1 MINRL
6 IEWSLRNRFLVVC
19 GVFFLI
25 AFGTRALFRTPVDA
39 IPDLSENQV
48 IVFADWPGR
57 SPQEVED
64 QVTYPLSVGLQGLAG
79 VKTVRAN
86 SMFGFT
92 LLTII
97 FEERVDNYFAR
108 TRVLERLNLLAA
120 QLPAGVVPQLGP
132 DATGLGWVYQYY
144 LHVDPAHTHAGAR
157 TNSSSQL
164 STLNSQPAYDLGQL
178 RALQDWF
185 IRYQLNAVQG
195 VAEVASIGGFVRQ
208 YQIEVSSLK
217 MRARKVTLKDVMDA
231 VGASNLNVGG
241 KVIEENGMEFVV
253 RGLGLVKS
261 LADLENIVLME
272 RGGVPIYLKDVATV
286 QIGGD
291 FRRGTLDVDGREVV
305 GGIIVMRNGEN
316 ALATINRVK
325 EKIRAIQPSL
335 PPGVHIKSFYDRAE
349 LIERTIDTLKHALA
363 EEILLVTLAHII
375 FLWHFRSILIVTVPL
390 PLSILVSF
398 ILMERFGISSN
409 IMSLSGIAI
418 AIGVLVD
425 AGIVMTENVIRHCEK
440 AEEEKA
446 KKCSVISVQSSVAV
460 GTSNAPSSTNT
471 SSSLAPTGGEGRGE
485 GANATASP
493 TPSPPPTAPLNTVS
507 LKTEHSSRLTA
518 EETWDVVL
526 TSAQQVGRPIFFAM
540 VIIIL
545 AFLPVFALSGQEG
558 KLFHPLAFTKTFAMI
573 GSTILAVTIV
583 PALCSFL
590 VRGPFHSEDR
600 NWVMRVLLAIY
611 DPILDLAL
619 RWRKTVMACAALLLA
634 FALLI
639 AFGIPRPAMLWL
651 AKATSVD
658 SAAAL
663 PPHPDRLPPGEGT
676 AQATASPSPSASHQA
691 HGGGTP
697 SLSPG
702 ERAGVRGN
710 EADMLAEF
718 SRKHPRFTKLFTGFG
733 KDFMPTL
740 NEGSLLFMPVLLPST
755 SLTEVKRVMSWQDRV
770 IRSLPEVESV
780 GGKLGRSE
788 TATDPAPVEMIETT
802 IMLKPEWL
810 PTNRTY
816 LGFIKIPTVY
826 RNPAW
831 RANSTKETLIA
842 ELTEKLANVPG
853 YVPGFLQPIENRILM
868 LSTGIRAQLG
878 VKILGGSLD
887 DLQRKAFEVERVVR
901 EVPGA
906 VGVAPSRVQGKPYLE
921 VEVNRVAMARF
932 GLRAADVLDAVETG
946 LGGKVLS
953 TTYQAAERVDPRERT
968 GIQVRLQRDE
978 RDDLER
984 LGDVLVAAPGGKHIP
999 LGQLATIRRATGP
1012 SEIASENGRL
1022 RVFVQANV
1030 QDRDLTG
1037 FVEDVKRRVKEQIEP
1052 TLPPGMT
1059 IEYSGE
1065 YENLVRAQQTLYY
1078 IFPATLLII
1087 FLLLYLVY
1095 HSAKEAAHVIL
1106 AVPFALTGGVFLQ
1119 YLLGY
1124 NFSVSVWVGYI
1135 ALFGTAIQTGVVM
1148 VVYLEEMVA
1157 KKQAACA
1164 AAGQPFTRDDLVQ
1177 AIKDGARLRLRPKVM
1192 TVATIVASL
1201 LPIMWSHRPGS
1212 EVMQPLATPVIGGM
1226 VSSLLHILVV
1236 TPVIFAM
1243 LREREL
1249 QKGSSASAQSV

>member
-19 GVFFLI
+19 GVFVLI
-25 AFGTRALFRTPVDA
+25 AFGTRAVLRTPVDA

-48 IVFADWPGR
+48 IVFADWAGR

-86 SMFGFT
+86 SMFGFSMLT
-92 LLTII
+92 LI
-97 FEERVDNYFAR
+97 FEEKVDNYFAR

-144 LHVDPAHTHAGAR
+144 LHVDPALAHASTH
-157 TNSSSQL
+157 TNSGSQL
-164 STLNSQPAYDLGQL
+164 LTLNSQPSYDLGQL

-261 LADLENIVLME
+261 LEDLENIVLME
-272 RGGVPIYLKDVATV
+272 RGGIPIYLKDIATV

-305 GGIIVMRNGEN
+305 GGIVVMRNGEN

-325 EKIRAIQPSL
+325 EKIRQIQPSL
-335 PPGVHIKSFYDRAE
+335 PPGVTIKSFYDRAE

-398 ILMERFGISSN
+398 ILMEKFGVSSN

-425 AGIVMTENVIRHCEK
+425 AGIVMTENVIRHCER

-446 KKCSVISVQSSVAV
+446 RKWESEKAREAAAAAA
-460 GTSNAPSSTNT
+460 GTLSPSHSPTLSPAPS
-471 SSSLAPTGGEGRGE
+471 P
-485 GANATASP
+485 
-493 TPSPPPTAPLNTVS
+493 
-507 LKTEHSSRLTA
+507 RLTA
-518 EETWDVVL
+518 EETLAVVL

-583 PALCSFL
+583 PALCSLL

-611 DPILDLAL
+611 DPVLDWAL
-619 RWRKTVMACAALLLA
+619 RWRKTVMASAALLLTVALAMAFGAPREWVQRIEKAGHPKLAHA
-634 FALLI
+634 FA
-639 AFGIPRPAMLWL
+639 
-651 AKATSVD
+651 
-658 SAAAL
+658 
-663 PPHPDRLPPGEGT
+663 
-676 AQATASPSPSASHQA
+676 
-691 HGGGTP
+691 
-697 SLSPG
+697 
-702 ERAGVRGN
+702 
-710 EADMLAEF
+710 
-718 SRKHPRFTKLFTGFG
+718 GFG

-755 SLTEVKRVMSWQDRV
+755 SLTEVKRVMAWQDRV

-780 GGKLGRSE
+780 GGKLGRAE

-816 LGFIKIPTVY
+816 LGFIRIPTVY

-831 RANSTKETLIA
+831 RPDSTKETLIA
-842 ELTEKLANVPG
+842 ELTEKLSNVPG

-868 LSTGIRAQLG
+868 LATGIRAQLG

-887 DLQRKAFEVERVVR
+887 DLQRKAFEVERIVR

-932 GLRAADVLDAVETG
+932 GLRAQDVLDAVETG
-946 LGGKVLS
+946 IGGKVLS
-953 TTYQAAERVDPRERT
+953 TTYQAAERMDPRERT
-968 GIQVRLQRDE
+968 GIQVRLQRAE

-984 LGDVLVAAPGGKHIP
+984 LGDVLVATPSGKQMP
-999 LGQLATIRRATGP
+999 LGQLATIRRTTGP

-1030 QDRDLTG
+1030 QERDLTS
-1037 FVEDVKRRVKEQIEP
+1037 FVEDVKQRVKKEIEP

-1065 YENLVRAQQTLYY
+1065 YENLLRAQQTLYY

-1087 FLLLYLVY
+1087 FLLLYMVY

-1119 YLLGY
+1119 YILGY

-1157 KKQAACA
+1157 KKQAERA
-1164 AAGQPFTRDDLVQ
+1164 AAGQPFTRDDLIQ

-1236 TPVIFAM
+1236 TPVIFAI

-1249 QKGSSASAQSV
+1249 KTTTTN

>member
-1 MINRL
+1 MINHL
-6 IEWSLRNRFLVVC
+6 IAWSLRNRFLVVC

-25 AFGTRALFRTPVDA
+25 AFGTRALYRTPVDA

-48 IVFADWPGR
+48 IVFADWAGR

-86 SMFGFT
+86 SMFGFSM
-92 LLTII
+92 LTII

-144 LHVDPAHTHAGAR
+144 LHVDPAHAHAGAL
-157 TNSSSQL
+157 TNSASQL
-164 STLNSQPAYDLGQL
+164 STLNSQPSYDLGQL

-231 VGASNLNVGG
+231 VGASNLNIGG

-272 RGGVPIYLKDVATV
+272 RGGIPIYLKDIATV

-305 GGIIVMRNGEN
+305 GGIVVMRNGEN

-325 EKIRAIQPSL
+325 EKIRQIQPSL
-335 PPGVHIKSFYDRAE
+335 PPGVTIKSFYDRAE

-363 EEILLVTLAHII
+363 EEIILVTLAHII

-398 ILMERFGISSN
+398 ILMEKFGISSN

-425 AGIVMTENVIRHCEK
+425 AGIVMTENVIRHCER
-440 AEEEKA
+440 AEEEKRQ
-446 KKCSVISVQSSVAV
+446 KVISAGVI
-460 GTSNAPSSTNT
+460 SNPSASA
-471 SSSLAPTGGEGRGE
+471 S
-485 GANATASP
+485 ATDASQTP
-493 TPSPPPTAPLNTVS
+493 ATPPNTPSLITN
-507 LKTEHSSRLTA
+507 HSVRLTA
-518 EETWDVVL
+518 EETLAVVL

-611 DPILDLAL
+611 DPVLDWAL
-619 RWRKTVMACAALLLA
+619 RWRKTVMTSAALLLTL
-634 FALLI
+634 ALAM
-639 AFGIPRPAMLWL
+639 AFGAPREWVQQLEKSGHPKL
-651 AKATSVD
+651 AHAF
-658 SAAAL
+658 
-663 PPHPDRLPPGEGT
+663 
-676 AQATASPSPSASHQA
+676 
-691 HGGGTP
+691 
-697 SLSPG
+697 
-702 ERAGVRGN
+702 
-710 EADMLAEF
+710 M
-718 SRKHPRFTKLFTGFG
+718 GFG

-770 IRSLPEVESV
+770 IRELPEVESV

-816 LGFIKIPTVY
+816 LGFITIPTVY

-831 RANSTKETLIA
+831 RPDSTKETLIT

-921 VEVNRVAMARF
+921 VEVNRIAMARF
-932 GLRAADVLDAVETG
+932 GLRAQDVLDAVETG
-946 LGGKVLS
+946 LGGKVIS
-953 TTYQAAERVDPRERT
+953 TTYQAAERMDPRERT

-984 LGDVLVAAPGGKHIP
+984 LGDVLVATPSGKQMP
-999 LGQLATIRRATGP
+999 LGQLATIRRTTGP

-1030 QDRDLTG
+1030 SDRDLTS
-1037 FVEDVKRRVKEQIEP
+1037 FVEDVKQRVKKEIEP

-1065 YENLVRAQQTLYY
+1065 YENLVRAQQTLFY

-1087 FLLLYLVY
+1087 FLLLYMVY

-1157 KKQAACA
+1157 KKQAERA
-1164 AAGQPFTRDDLVQ
+1164 AAGQPFTRDDLLQ

-1249 QKGSSASAQSV
+1249 KTK

>member
-1 MINRL
+1 VINRL

-48 IVFADWPGR
+48 IVFADWAGR

-86 SMFGFT
+86 SMFGFSI
-92 LLTII
+92 LTII
-97 FEERVDNYFAR
+97 FGEKVDNYFAR
-108 TRVLERLNLLAA
+108 TRVLERLNLLTA
-120 QLPAGVVPQLGP
+120 QLPVGVVPQLGP

-144 LHVDPAHTHAGAR
+144 LHVDP
-157 TNSSSQL
+157 QL
-164 STLNSQPAYDLGQL
+164 DSASTLTNAAAAFRTSPASGYDLGQL

-272 RGGVPIYLKDVATV
+272 RGGVPIYLKEVATV

-305 GGIIVMRNGEN
+305 GGIVVMRNGEN

-335 PPGVHIKSFYDRAE
+335 PPGVTIKSFYDRAE

-425 AGIVMTENVIRHCEK
+425 AGIVMTENVIRHCER
-440 AEEEKA
+440 AEEEKGR
-446 KKCSVISVQSSVAV
+446 KCSVASVQSSVAA
-460 GTSNAPSSTNT
+460 GTANAPSATNAST
-471 SSSLAPTGGEGRGE
+471 SLAPTGGESRAE
-485 GANATASP
+485 GANAT
-493 TPSPPPTAPLNTVS
+493 PPTTASTLPAAPLNTVS
-507 LKTEHSSRLTA
+507 LKTENSPRLTA
-518 EETWDVVL
+518 EETWAVVL

-573 GSTILAVTIV
+573 GSTLLAVTIV

-611 DPILDLAL
+611 DPMLDLAL
-619 RWRKTVMACAALLLA
+619 RWRKTVMAGAALLLTI
-634 FALLI
+634 ALAV
-639 AFGIPRPAMLWL
+639 AFGAPREW
-651 AKATSVD
+651 VQ
-658 SAAAL
+658 
-663 PPHPDRLPPGEGT
+663 RI
-676 AQATASPSPSASHQA
+676 
-691 HGGGTP
+691 
-697 SLSPG
+697 
-702 ERAGVRGN
+702 ERAGHPK
-710 EADMLAEF
+710 LA
-718 SRKHPRFTKLFTGFG
+718 RAFTGFG

-770 IRSLPEVESV
+770 ICSLPEVESV

-831 RANSTKETLIA
+831 RAGSTKETLIA

-887 DLQRKAFEVERVVR
+887 ELQKKAFEVERIVR
-901 EVPGA
+901 QVPGA
-906 VGVAPSRVQGKPYLE
+906 AGVAPSRVQGKPYLE

-932 GLRAADVLDAVETG
+932 GLRAQDVLDAVETG
-946 LGGKVLS
+946 LGGKVMS

-1030 QDRDLTG
+1030 QDRDLTS
-1037 FVEDVKRRVKEQIEP
+1037 FVEDVKRRVEKEITP

-1087 FLLLYLVY
+1087 FLLLYMVY
-1095 HSAKEAAHVIL
+1095 RSAKEAAHVIL

-1148 VVYLEEMVA
+1148 VVYLEEMVG
-1157 KKQAACA
+1157 KKQAERA
-1164 AAGQPFTRDDLVQ
+1164 AAGAPFTRDDLLQ

-1236 TPVIFAM
+1236 TPVIFAI
-1243 LREREL
+1243 LRERDL
-1249 QKGSSASAQSV
+1249 RRVPAGVS

>member
-19 GVFFLI
+19 GVFVLI

-48 IVFADWPGR
+48 IVFADWAGR

-86 SMFGFT
+86 SMFGFAMLT
-92 LLTII
+92 LI
-97 FEERVDNYFAR
+97 FEDKVDNYFAR

-144 LHVDPAHTHAGAR
+144 LHVDPALAHASTH
-157 TNSSSQL
+157 TNSGSQL
-164 STLNSQPAYDLGQL
+164 LTLNSQPSYDLGQL

-261 LADLENIVLME
+261 LEDLENIVLME
-272 RGGVPIYLKDVATV
+272 RGGIPIYLKDIATV

-305 GGIIVMRNGEN
+305 GGIVVMRNGEN

-325 EKIRAIQPSL
+325 EKIRQIQPSL
-335 PPGVHIKSFYDRAE
+335 PPGVTIKSFYDRAE

-398 ILMERFGISSN
+398 ILMEKFGISSN

-425 AGIVMTENVIRHCEK
+425 AGIVMTENVIRHCER
-440 AEEEKA
+440 AEEEKVRKWESEKA
-446 KKCSVISVQSSVAV
+446 RETAAATA
-460 GTSNAPSSTNT
+460 GTLSPTLSPAPS
-471 SSSLAPTGGEGRGE
+471 P
-485 GANATASP
+485 
-493 TPSPPPTAPLNTVS
+493 
-507 LKTEHSSRLTA
+507 RLTA
-518 EETWDVVL
+518 EETLAVVL

-583 PALCSFL
+583 PALCSLL

-611 DPILDLAL
+611 DPVLDWAL
-619 RWRKTVMACAALLLA
+619 RWRKTVMASAALLLTVALAMAFGAPREWVQRIEKAGHPKLAHA
-634 FALLI
+634 FA
-639 AFGIPRPAMLWL
+639 
-651 AKATSVD
+651 
-658 SAAAL
+658 
-663 PPHPDRLPPGEGT
+663 
-676 AQATASPSPSASHQA
+676 
-691 HGGGTP
+691 
-697 SLSPG
+697 
-702 ERAGVRGN
+702 
-710 EADMLAEF
+710 
-718 SRKHPRFTKLFTGFG
+718 GFG

-780 GGKLGRSE
+780 GGKLGRAE

-816 LGFIKIPTVY
+816 LGFIRIPTVY

-831 RANSTKETLIA
+831 RPDSTKETLIA
-842 ELTEKLANVPG
+842 ELTEKLSNVPG

-868 LSTGIRAQLG
+868 LATGIRAQLG

-887 DLQRKAFEVERVVR
+887 DLQRKAFEVERIVR

-932 GLRAADVLDAVETG
+932 GLRAQDVLDAVETG
-946 LGGKVLS
+946 IGGKVIS
-953 TTYQAAERVDPRERT
+953 TTYQAAERMDPRERT
-968 GIQVRLQRDE
+968 GIQVRLQRAE

-984 LGDVLVAAPGGKHIP
+984 LGDVLVATPSGKQMP
-999 LGQLATIRRATGP
+999 LGQLATIRRTTGP

-1030 QDRDLTG
+1030 HERDLTS

-1087 FLLLYLVY
+1087 FLLLYMVY

-1119 YLLGY
+1119 YILGY

-1157 KKQAACA
+1157 KKQAERA
-1164 AAGQPFTRDDLVQ
+1164 AAGQLFTRDDLIQ

-1236 TPVIFAM
+1236 TPVIFAI

-1249 QKGSSASAQSV
+1249 KTTTTN

>member
-19 GVFFLI
+19 GVFVLI
-25 AFGTRALFRTPVDA
+25 AFGTRAVLRTPVDA

-48 IVFADWPGR
+48 IVFADWAGR

-86 SMFGFT
+86 SMFGFSMLT
-92 LLTII
+92 LI
-97 FEERVDNYFAR
+97 FEEKVDNYFAR

-144 LHVDPAHTHAGAR
+144 LHVDPALAHASTH
-157 TNSSSQL
+157 TNSGSQL
-164 STLNSQPAYDLGQL
+164 STLNSQPSYDLGQL

-261 LADLENIVLME
+261 LEDLENIVLME
-272 RGGVPIYLKDVATV
+272 RGGIPIYLKDIATV

-305 GGIIVMRNGEN
+305 GGIVVMRNGEN

-325 EKIRAIQPSL
+325 EKIRQIQPSL
-335 PPGVHIKSFYDRAE
+335 PPGVTIKSFYDRAE

-398 ILMERFGISSN
+398 ILMEKFGVSSN

-425 AGIVMTENVIRHCEK
+425 AGIVMTENVIRHCER

-446 KKCSVISVQSSVAV
+446 RKWESEKAREAAAA
-460 GTSNAPSSTNT
+460 GTLSPSHSPTLSPAPS
-471 SSSLAPTGGEGRGE
+471 P
-485 GANATASP
+485 
-493 TPSPPPTAPLNTVS
+493 
-507 LKTEHSSRLTA
+507 RLTA
-518 EETWDVVL
+518 EETLAVVL

-583 PALCSFL
+583 PALCSLL

-611 DPILDLAL
+611 DPVLDWAL
-619 RWRKTVMACAALLLA
+619 RWRKTVMASAALLLTVALAMAFGAPREWVQRIEKAGHPKLAHA
-634 FALLI
+634 FA
-639 AFGIPRPAMLWL
+639 
-651 AKATSVD
+651 
-658 SAAAL
+658 
-663 PPHPDRLPPGEGT
+663 
-676 AQATASPSPSASHQA
+676 
-691 HGGGTP
+691 
-697 SLSPG
+697 
-702 ERAGVRGN
+702 
-710 EADMLAEF
+710 
-718 SRKHPRFTKLFTGFG
+718 GFG

-755 SLTEVKRVMSWQDRV
+755 SLTEVKRVMAWQDRV

-780 GGKLGRSE
+780 GGKLGRAE

-816 LGFIKIPTVY
+816 LGFIRIPTVY

-831 RANSTKETLIA
+831 RPDSTKETLIA
-842 ELTEKLANVPG
+842 ELTEKLSNVPG

-868 LSTGIRAQLG
+868 LATGIRAQLG

-887 DLQRKAFEVERVVR
+887 DLQRKAFEVERIVR

-932 GLRAADVLDAVETG
+932 GLRAQDVLDAVETG
-946 LGGKVLS
+946 IGGKVLS
-953 TTYQAAERVDPRERT
+953 TTYQAAERMDPRERT
-968 GIQVRLQRDE
+968 GIQVRLQRAE

-984 LGDVLVAAPGGKHIP
+984 LGDVLVATPSGKQMP
-999 LGQLATIRRATGP
+999 LGQLATIRRTTGP

-1030 QDRDLTG
+1030 QERDLTS
-1037 FVEDVKRRVKEQIEP
+1037 FVEDVKQRVKKEIEP

-1087 FLLLYLVY
+1087 FLLLYMVY

-1119 YLLGY
+1119 YILGY

-1157 KKQAACA
+1157 KKQAERA
-1164 AAGQPFTRDDLVQ
+1164 AAGQPFTRDDLIQ

-1236 TPVIFAM
+1236 TPVIFAI

-1249 QKGSSASAQSV
+1249 KTTTTN